1 MPRSHKLSRLFHR
14 NTGPT
19 GKTSLSTSTRKIAP
33 LTVACVAVL
42 AAIAFS
48 VSVESRSS
56 GWLWRSSSPPSG
68 AATKAE
74 TTKNAKHSTSVNPN
88 HSVAPV
94 PVPFASPTVTATK
107 NDSLLTDVDND
118 GKADPGD
125 TLQYSVGISAT
136 GGDATGVSFSDTVDP
151 NTTFVAGSVRTTPL
165 ARPDTYTATGNV
177 RIQVPAGSGVLAN
190 DQDFDGV
197 GPAISVTAGTFSSAQ
212 GG

>member
-19 GKTSLSTSTRKIAP
+19 SKTSLSTSTRKIAP

-48 VSVESRSS
+48 VSAESRSS
-56 GWLWRSSSPPSG
+56 GWLWRASNPPPGG
-68 AATKAE
+68 ASKSE
-74 TTKNAKHSTSVNPN
+74 TAKNAKHSTSVNLKN
-88 HSVAPV
+88 SVAPV
-94 PVPFASPTVTATK
+94 PVPLASPTVTATK

-151 NTTFVAGSVRTTPL
+151 NTTFVAGSV
-165 ARPDTYTATGNV
+165 
-177 RIQVPAGSGVLAN
+177 
-190 DQDFDGV
+190 
-197 GPAISVTAGTFSSAQ
+197 
-212 GG
+212 